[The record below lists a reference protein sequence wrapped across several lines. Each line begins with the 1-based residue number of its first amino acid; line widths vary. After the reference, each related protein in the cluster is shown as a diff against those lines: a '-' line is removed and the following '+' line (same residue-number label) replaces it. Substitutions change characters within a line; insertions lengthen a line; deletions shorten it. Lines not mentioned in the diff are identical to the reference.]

1 MRGTIRPAAF
11 IERNE
16 KSSRKDK
23 EHDGISFDLYPYSK
37 QGLESYDLPQPWPLR
52 RPFTQLGTYYVTTAW
67 SDTNYAKHQIV
78 QSLFLRTLV
87 SKRPLKAASTK

>member
-23 EHDGISFDLYPYSK
+23 EHDGISFDLYPHSK
-37 QGLESYDLPQPWPLR
+37 QGLESYDLRQPWPLR
-52 RPFTQLGTYYVTTAW
+52 RPFTQLCKYCVVRQQLCWA
-67 SDTNYAKHQIV
+67 SNCLIN
-78 QSLFLRTLV
+78 V
-87 SKRPLKAASTK
+87 SKDFGL

>member
-23 EHDGISFDLYPYSK
+23 EHDGISFDLYPHSK
-37 QGLESYDLPQPWPLR
+37 QGLESYDLSQPWPLR
-52 RPFTQLGTYYVTTAW
+52 RPFTQLGTYYVTSAW
-67 SDTNYAKHQIV
+67 SDTNYAGQQIV
-78 QSLFLRTLV
+78 LSMF
-87 SKRPLKAASTK
+87 

>member
-23 EHDGISFDLYPYSK
+23 EHDGISFDLYPHSK
-37 QGLESYDLPQPWPLR
+37 QGLEPDDLRQLWPLR
-52 RPFTQLGTYYVTTAW
+52 RPFTQLGTYYVTSAL
-67 SDTNYAKHQIV
+67 SDTNAGHQIV
-78 QSLFLRTLV
+78 LSMF
-87 SKRPLKAASTK
+87 